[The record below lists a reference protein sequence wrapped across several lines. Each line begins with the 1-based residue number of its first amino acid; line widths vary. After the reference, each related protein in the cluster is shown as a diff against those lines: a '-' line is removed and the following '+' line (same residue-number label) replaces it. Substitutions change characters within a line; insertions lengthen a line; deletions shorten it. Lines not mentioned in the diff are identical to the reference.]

1 MNQPTSRNWDELV
14 DRTAWSILC
23 GVMAAFLLLPLFAS
37 IARGQPIE
45 PPPEEVAFDLV
56 GLAVSATVIALA
68 TEWLRTLVPAWRR
81 GGGADPAALAAI
93 DHIRS
98 VMGPGPYPAEVA
110 TAIEVLRK
118 LAVATGGPGELAKT
132 GLRIV
137 PVLLGV
143 AAAFAGWAP
152 PIGDGSNPEMFGGVG
167 AGFVASLFGGQLMS
181 AFRSRL
187 PGAGAQRAGPAD
199 DEAAP

>member
-1 MNQPTSRNWDELV
+1 MSQHRLDWDEIV

-37 IARGQPIE
+37 IARGQTTDV
-45 PPPEEVAFDLV
+45 PPEEVAFDLV
-56 GLAVSATVIALA
+56 GLAVSATVLALA

-81 GGGADPAALAAI
+81 GGEM
-93 DHIRS
+93 S
-98 VMGPGPYPAEVA
+98 
-110 TAIEVLRK
+110 
-118 LAVATGGPGELAKT
+118 ELAKT

-167 AGFVASLFGGQLMS
+167 AGLVASLFGGQLMS

-187 PGAGAQRAGPAD
+187 PGAGAQRAGPTDGD
-199 DEAAP
+199 DEAQP